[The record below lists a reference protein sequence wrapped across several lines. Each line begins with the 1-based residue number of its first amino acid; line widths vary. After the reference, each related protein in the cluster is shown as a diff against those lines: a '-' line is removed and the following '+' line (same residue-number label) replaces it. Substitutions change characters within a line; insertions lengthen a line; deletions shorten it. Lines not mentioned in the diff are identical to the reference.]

1 MSQIIAARF
10 NTFAAADE
18 AKDRLLASGF
28 FNEDITEFFVTPSGQ
43 HARYPIGGDT
53 YADPQ
58 AKPAGLGATGGGAIG
73 AIAGVVV
80 AGLLT
85 LTLFHSLL
93 TLIVATAVCA
103 YVGSLLGA
111 LLLARGGKKTVAPA
125 PPPSLEE
132 RQGPHERE
140 SGVLL
145 AVHVGSEQRPQVTQ
159 MLLDAHGKDVEE
171 AEGLWERGRWAD
183 FDPTRMVRPARAT
196 AATQ

>member
-10 NTFAAADE
+10 TTFAAADE
-18 AKDRLLASGF
+18 AKQRLLASGF
-28 FNEDITEFFVTPSGQ
+28 VNEDIAEFFVNPSGQ
-43 HARYPIGGDT
+43 HARYPIGGDA

-80 AGLLT
+80 AGVLT
-85 LTLFHSLL
+85 LTLFRSLL

-103 YVGSLLGA
+103 YVGSLAGA
-111 LLLARGGKKTVAPA
+111 LLLTRGGKKTVSPA
-125 PPPSLEE
+125 PPPSLDE

-145 AVHVGSEQRPQVTQ
+145 AVHVNDGQRPRAAE
-159 MLLDAHGKDVEE
+159 LLREANGKDIEE
-171 AEGLWERGRWAD
+171 AVGLWERGKWAD
-183 FDPTRMVRPARAT
+183 FDPTRMVRPANVT
-196 AATQ
+196 TATQ